1 MASIFRTHGVRK
13 GDRVLLYMPMVSC
26 NLPDNDL
33 ATKATLS
40 EQCAQIPEAVV
51 AMLAAVR
58 IGAVHSVVFGGFAPP
73 ELAVRIDDSAPALL
87 VTASCGIEVLPYPAA
102 PRHHANAGR
111 AAG

>member
-51 AMLAAVR
+51 AMLAVR

-102 PRHHANAGR
+102 PRHHANAGC
-111 AAG
+111 AAD